1 MNREVYAPG
10 SEPALVWRTSLDS
23 GVIGRMRRDTAIKQ
37 LRRLAELCGTAHLPP
52 DEPVLLEAY
61 AYGDILDPATDEL
74 DVVRVALVLDL
85 PADEVTWLALP
96 TVNVWLDR
104 HLRLDSVPVRAL
116 KRPAVWPV
124 WNHVIRRPVRIWS
137 LEGGTDDA
145 ALAAL
150 TNRDVES
157 LRLPAPSRDEE
168 AEQLAEEL
176 NASLVHLRRVQD
188 SYFEREWRST
198 HKGFGVYPEDHLWH
212 AVEGYLDLLD
222 ANRKLAE
229 EST

>member
-1 MNREVYAPG
+1 MH
-10 SEPALVWRTSLDS
+10 
-23 GVIGRMRRDTAIKQ
+23 RDTAIKH
-37 LRRLAELCGTAHLPP
+37 LRTLAELSGTAHLPS
-52 DEPVLLEAY
+52 DEPVLVEAY

-74 DVVRVALVLDL
+74 DFVRVALVLDL

-96 TVNVWLDR
+96 STHVWLNH
-104 HLRLDSVPVRAL
+104 HLRLNKVPVHAL
-116 KRPAVWPV
+116 QRPSVWPV
-124 WNHVIRRPVRIWS
+124 WNHLIRRPLRIWS
-137 LEGGTDDA
+137 FDGGTDDA

-176 NASLVHLRRVQD
+176 NASLVHLRRVQE

-229 EST
+229 KPT